1 MSQTA
6 EFLGWLNVSLVI
18 INTMLYLTRLIYKKI
33 VSKKNNGFWI
43 TYKMMMAVLK
53 KVHIFSGAAVI
64 ILGLVHGLMMLGG
77 SLYIHTGLLVWIN
90 ILFLFGI
97 FALSKLSKTFKK
109 IWILPHRL
117 LAITLWGLLILHLIK
132 PWLLN

>member
-6 EFLGWLNVSLVI
+6 EFLGWINVFLVI
-18 INTMLYLTRLIYKKI
+18 INTLLYLTRLIYKKI
-33 VSKKNNGFWI
+33 GFKKTTEFWI
-43 TYKMMMAVLK
+43 TYKKMMAVLK
-53 KVHIFSGAAVI
+53 KVHIFSGLTVI
-64 ILGLVHGLMMLGG
+64 ILGLAHGVMMLGG
-77 SLYIHTGLLVWIN
+77 SLYMHTGLLVWIN
-90 ILFLFGI
+90 MLFLFGI
-97 FALSKLSKTFKK
+97 FALSKLSKTLKK